1 MTFAP
6 VIAQVETPQINST
19 SLVLTIIVLL
29 AVGLVG
35 WLAATVLGFARARFG
50 PAARWFALASLSLLI
65 YHVQWIAF
73 ALFGRNETDINR
85 VLGFGAFFNLF
96 VVIGSI
102 FAIVGFLRLNNNT
115 RD

>member
-6 VIAQVETPQINST
+6 MLAQVETPQVQSSALI
-19 SLVLTIIVLL
+19 LIIIALL

-50 PAARWFALASLSLLI
+50 PSVRWFALASLCLLI

-96 VVIGSI
+96 VFIGSI
-102 FAIVGFLRLNNNT
+102 FAIIGFLRLNKQ